1 MKPVFPAV
9 LAVALCTMPAAL
21 HPPVV
26 RADELPKDTNTIKRL
41 TPEQA
46 RRLVAEF
53 KGVPVHE
60 TLQGG
65 SKAFY
70 PSALRLDGL
79 TTLDSATAGALA
91 AFEGASL
98 RLTGLRS
105 LDAEAA
111 RALAAYRGR
120 HLILSGLQT
129 LAAAT
134 AEALAGGQFTR
145 LNVDNLTTLDAESAA
160 ALAAIPAWGGK
171 LNRLQTLDART
182 ATSLAGF
189 KGVRLHLGGLK
200 TLNADAAAALAAFKG
215 LKLSF
220 SGLKSLDADVATAL
234 ATFKGE
240 HLFLNDLA
248 ALDDATAL
256 ALAEFGGRLHLP
268 RPAVNGLLA
277 DKRFDATT
285 ARVYAKFAEHTI
297 AKLVTLDVATAEVL
311 AATRSWNGRLPNVT
325 AFDAPDSVE
334 VAAALARRQGPLR
347 LPGLERISPKTLMAL
362 LEKHDVEI
370 PLIDTLELIPE
381 PDGSP
386 NDDVVIPEAVQ
397 ERQRQLNPGGG

>member
-9 LAVALCTMPAAL
+9 LAVALCTMPAAF

-60 TLQGG
+60 TLKGG

-70 PSALRLDGL
+70 PSALPLGGL
-79 TTLDSATAGALA
+79 TTLDSATAG
-91 AFEGASL
+91 
-98 RLTGLRS
+98 
-105 LDAEAA
+105 
-111 RALAAYRGR
+111 
-120 HLILSGLQT
+120 
-129 LAAAT
+129 
-134 AEALAGGQFTR
+134 ALAGGQFTR

-171 LNRLQTLDART
+171 LDRLQTLDART